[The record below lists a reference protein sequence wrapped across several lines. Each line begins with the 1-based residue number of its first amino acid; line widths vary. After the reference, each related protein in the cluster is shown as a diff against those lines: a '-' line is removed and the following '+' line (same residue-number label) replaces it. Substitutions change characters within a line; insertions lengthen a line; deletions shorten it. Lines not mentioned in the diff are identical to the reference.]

1 MDHDYLGQRSASFL
15 KIYLGIIDKLLSKEY
30 AAERRSHIRMDKAM
44 STVEPPEISNHGD
57 TIYLTIGDS
66 QGNIVSLFQSHFRDF
81 GSGCAPEGL
90 GFMLQSRGELFTLK
104 EGRAN
109 TYAPFKRPF
118 HTIIPGFVM
127 KDDKPWLSLGVTGGS
142 IQPLGQVQI
151 LMNIIDFGLNTQE
164 AGDAP
169 RIDHRGNSEPT
180 GQEARLPGTVTLES
194 GFDFETIRQLMSVGH
209 RVGWTLPDMYG
220 GYQAIRYEA
229 KNKVYFGASDSRK
242 DGHAAGY

>member
-1 MDHDYLGQRSASFL
+1 MPLC
-15 KIYLGIIDKLLSKEY
+15 LGIIEKLLSKNY

-44 STVEPPEISNHGD
+44 STIDPSNILNHGD
-57 TIYLTIGDS
+57 TIYLTTAD
-66 QGNIVSLFQSHFRDF
+66 QYGNMVSLFQSHFRDF
-81 GSGCAPEGL
+81 GSGCVPDGL
-90 GFMLQSRGELFTLK
+90 GFMLQSRGEFFTLK
-104 EGRAN
+104 DGQAN
-109 TYAPFKRPF
+109 TYAPYKRPF

-127 KDDKPWLSLGVTGGS
+127 KDSEPWVSLGITGGS

-151 LMNIIDFGLNTQE
+151 LMNMIDFGLNLQE

-180 GQEARLPGTVTLES
+180 GQTAKLPGIVTLES
-194 GFDFETIRQLMSVGH
+194 GFEFETIRQLMTVGH
-209 RVGWTLPDMYG
+209 RVSWTLPDMYG
-220 GYQAIRYEA
+220 GYQAIRFDA